1 MICSMT
7 AFARQEA
14 HTELGSLVWELRS
27 VNFRYLDIYPR
38 LPEELRALE
47 SSLREHVGAR
57 VRRGKVECTL
67 RYGPTASSAA
77 ELQIDLALAD
87 RVAKASREID
97 RLLFNPAPVSSLD
110 VLRWPGVVQAATA
123 DFEALSGDAIRLL
136 DAALDDLVD
145 TRGREG
151 SKIAQLIS
159 QRCDELES
167 TVFEVRQRL
176 PAIVKA
182 MRDRLTQRLAEV
194 KTELDAARLE
204 QEMVLFAQKID
215 ISEELDRLDAHVTEV
230 RRLLKQTR
238 PIGRQLDF
246 LMQEMNREA
255 NTLGSKSVDTQT
267 TRASVD
273 LKVLVEQM
281 REQVQNV
288 E

>member
-1 MICSMT
+1 MIRSMT
-7 AFARQEA
+7 AFARREA
-14 HTELGSLVWELRS
+14 HTELGILIWELRS
-27 VNFRYLDIYPR
+27 VNFRYLDITPR

-47 SSLREHVGAR
+47 PSLREHVGAR

-67 RYGPTASSAA
+67 RYNAAAASAA
-77 ELQIDLALAD
+77 ELQVNLALAD
-87 RVAKASREID
+87 QVAKASREID
-97 RLLFNPAPVSSLD
+97 RLLFNPAPVVSLD
-110 VLRWPGVVQAATA
+110 VLRWPGVVQTATT
-123 DFEALSGDAIRLL
+123 DLEALGGSAIRLL

-151 SKIAQLIS
+151 IKISQLIS
-159 QRCDELES
+159 QRCDELKS
-167 TVFEVRQRL
+167 IVSEVRQRL
-176 PAIVKA
+176 PTIIKA

-194 KTELDAARLE
+194 KTELDATRLE
-204 QEMVLFAQKID
+204 QEMVFFTQKID

-255 NTLGSKSVDTQT
+255 NTLGSKSVDTET
-267 TRASVD
+267 TRASVN

-281 REQVQNV
+281 REQIQNV

>member
-27 VNFRYLDIYPR
+27 VNFRYLDVYPR

-97 RLLFNPAPVSSLD
+97 RLLFNPAPVNSLD

-167 TVFEVRQRL
+167 IVFEVRQRL

-273 LKVLVEQM
+273 LKASGRTNARAGPE
-281 REQVQNV
+281 R
-288 E
+288 

>member
-1 MICSMT
+1 MIRSMT

-14 HTELGSLVWELRS
+14 HSELGILVWELRS
-27 VNFRYLDIYPR
+27 VNFRYLDITPR
-38 LPEELRALE
+38 LPEELRSLE
-47 SSLREHVGAR
+47 APLREHVGAR

-67 RYGPTASSAA
+67 RYKPAAASEA
-77 ELQIDLALAD
+77 ELQINLALAEQ
-87 RVAKASREID
+87 VAKASREID
-97 RLLFNPAPVSSLD
+97 RLLFNPAPVNSMD
-110 VLRWPGVVQAATA
+110 VLRWPTVVQPAIP
-123 DFEALSGDAIRLL
+123 DIEALSRSAIRLL
-136 DAALDDLVD
+136 DAALNDLVD

-151 SKIAQLIS
+151 TKIARLIT
-159 QRCDELES
+159 QRCDELETIVS
-167 TVFEVRQRL
+167 EVRQRL

-182 MRDRLTQRLAEV
+182 MRDRLAQRLAEL
-194 KTELDAARLE
+194 KTELDSGRLE
-204 QEMVLFAQKID
+204 QEMVFFAQKID

-230 RRLLKQTR
+230 RRLLRQSR

-255 NTLGSKSVDTQT
+255 NTLGSKSVDAET

-281 REQVQNV
+281 REQIQNV

>member
-1 MICSMT
+1 MIRSMT

-14 HTELGSLVWELRS
+14 HSELGILVWELRS
-27 VNFRYLDIYPR
+27 VNFRYLDITPR
-38 LPEELRALE
+38 LPEELRSLE
-47 SSLREHVGAR
+47 APLREHVGAR

-67 RYGPTASSAA
+67 RYKPAAASEA
-77 ELQIDLALAD
+77 ELQINLALAEQ
-87 RVAKASREID
+87 VAKASREID
-97 RLLFNPAPVSSLD
+97 RLLFNPAPVNSMD
-110 VLRWPGVVQAATA
+110 VLRWPTVVQPAIP
-123 DFEALSGDAIRLL
+123 DVEALSRSAIRLL
-136 DAALDDLVD
+136 DAALNDLVD

-151 SKIAQLIS
+151 TKIARLIT
-159 QRCDELES
+159 QRCDELETIVS
-167 TVFEVRQRL
+167 EVRQRL

-182 MRDRLTQRLAEV
+182 MRDRLAQRLAEL
-194 KTELDAARLE
+194 KTELDSGRLE
-204 QEMVLFAQKID
+204 QEMVFFAQKID

-230 RRLLKQTR
+230 RRLLRQSR

-255 NTLGSKSVDTQT
+255 NTLGSKSVDAET

-281 REQVQNV
+281 REQIQNV